1 MDIYCGDIYADC
13 FSNIFDISKYGFY
26 VEEAYEPRSRIDFP
40 NLKSLSNLSIN
51 VLKK

>member
-1 MDIYCGDIYADC
+1 MQICL
-13 FSNIFDISKYGFY
+13 SNIFDISKYAFL
-26 VEEAYEPRSRIDFP
+26 VEEAYKPGSQIDFP